1 MPDQLPVLEKDIRKL
16 LENQRSYNFL
26 CYNRPIFEIYSG
38 MVNGINDPINYAVDK
53 ESNDISA
60 KNIDN
65 MTKFLNENLGN
76 QEVNKAW
83 IEFVRESRNLLN
95 SKQVQSAKTYEKT
108 LTTQVINI
116 LNKYTGHVNSDKQ
129 NVTEVLNK
137 AISNYNK
144 NSSSSKTVKASLQG
158 IISDFSGD
166 MTENAL
172 NNAVNQHLKDIKQQV
187 VLTSLGNK
195 TFKDMQGIYGK
206 NTITDIQSGKTF
218 IERHVN
224 KKGKVS
230 SVTYDDNYVKI
241 DAMIE
246 DKGNTKGKSIY
257 TLGVKSHYSA
267 QAGTS
272 KIQATP
278 SSLRKV
284 INLYNAYA
292 MRWGTI
298 NRSSTT
304 YWKYLN
310 YLMYDAQAKIE
321 VTKRLV
327 YGAYAGEA
335 DFLVDYTLDTNGN
348 FHVYIVTFNDML
360 KYLSKNSKVA
370 VIKGNSSRK
379 NITITD
385 FSKESVKV
393 NETNLLDNAQ
403 FPALRLN
410 IKSVYK
416 ATHSGN

>member
-1 MPDQLPVLEKDIRKL
+1 MPDQLPTSNKDIREL

-26 CYNRPIFEIYSG
+26 CYNKQIFEIYTG
-38 MVNGINDPINYAVDK
+38 MVNGISDPINYALDK
-53 ESNDISA
+53 ENNDVSV
-60 KNIDN
+60 KNIER
-65 MTKFLNENLGN
+65 MTNFLNEKLGN
-76 QEVNKAW
+76 QEVNQAW
-83 IEFVRESRNLLN
+83 IDFVQDSRKLLN
-95 SKQVQSAKTYEKT
+95 SKQIQIAKTYEKT

-129 NVTEVLNK
+129 DVTGLLNK
-137 AISNYNK
+137 VVNSYNK
-144 NSSSSKTVKASLQG
+144 SNSSSKTVKKSLQG
-158 IISDFSGD
+158 LFSAFSGD
-166 MTENAL
+166 MTEKAL

-187 VLTSLGNK
+187 SINLTGNQ
-195 TFKDMQGIYGK
+195 TYKDMQTIYGK
-206 NTITDIQSGKTF
+206 KNITDIQSGKKF
-218 IERHVN
+218 IEYHTN
-224 KKGKVS
+224 KKGRIS
-230 SVTYDDNYVKI
+230 SVTYDDQSIKI

-246 DKGNTKGKSIY
+246 DKGSTKGKSIY

-272 KIQATP
+272 KIQGTA

-298 NRSSTT
+298 NRGSTA

-370 VIKGNSSRK
+370 VIKSNSSRK
-379 NITITD
+379 NITMTD
-385 FSKESVKV
+385 FSKESVTV

-403 FPALRLN
+403 FPALSLN
-410 IKSVYK
+410 IKSVYE

>member
-1 MPDQLPVLEKDIRKL
+1 MPDQLPTSNKDIREL

-26 CYNRPIFEIYSG
+26 CYNKQIFEIYTG
-38 MVNGINDPINYAVDK
+38 MVNGISDPINYALDK
-53 ESNDISA
+53 ENNDVSV
-60 KNIDN
+60 KNIERMAN
-65 MTKFLNENLGN
+65 FLNENLGN
-76 QEVNKAW
+76 QEVNQAW
-83 IEFVRESRNLLN
+83 IDFVQDSRKLLN

-144 NSSSSKTVKASLQG
+144 SSSSSKTVKKSLQG
-158 IISDFSGD
+158 IISTFSGD

-172 NNAVNQHLKDIKQQV
+172 NNAVNQHLRDIKQQV
-187 VLTSLGNK
+187 ILTSLGNK

-206 NTITDIQSGKTF
+206 NTITDIQSGKKF
-218 IERHVN
+218 IEHNVS
-224 KKGKVS
+224 KKGRVS
-230 SVTYDDNYVKI
+230 SVIYDDNYVKI

-246 DKGNTKGKSIY
+246 DKGSTKGKSIY

-272 KIQATP
+272 KIQGAA

-298 NRSSTT
+298 NRGSTA

-370 VIKGNSSRK
+370 VIKSNSSRK
-379 NITITD
+379 NITMTD
-385 FSKESVKV
+385 FSKESVTV

-403 FPALRLN
+403 FPALSLN

>member
-38 MVNGINDPINYAVDK
+38 MVNSINDPINYAVDK

-116 LNKYTGHVNSDKQ
+116 LNKYAGHVNSDKQ

-137 AISNYNK
+137 AINNYNK

-310 YLMYDAQAKIE
+310 YLIYDAQAKIE

-379 NITITD
+379 NITMTD

>member
-224 KKGKVS
+224 KKGRVS

-379 NITITD
+379 NITMTD